1 MNQRVPGGSII
12 VSVRVITADQIMND
26 RPYGK
31 LVEILRFTLQRLEK
45 DATAYPDDAQMDE
58 LKRSLVRRLAA
69 LERNLHGSE
78 SEND

>member
-1 MNQRVPGGSII
+1 
-12 VSVRVITADQIMND
+12 MND

-45 DATAYPDDAQMDE
+45 DASAYPDNAQMDE
-58 LKRSLVRRLAA
+58 ARRSLVRRLAA
-69 LERNLHGSE
+69 LEGSLQDNE